1 MKNIIFVTDFDPKG
15 SGYKNIAV
23 PLLNLM
29 VKDGHNVIVLGSH
42 YTLMSENLYPFH
54 LIPVM
59 DTKDCARHIK
69 RLERDLPID
78 VVIVAADLLYHR
90 RYLDTFEQAQ
100 IQTEVVAIFP
110 IESPPM
116 TFSWMLPML
125 ACKKMFCYSKFGT
138 QTCNDLG
145 FEVEYLPV
153 GIDRVLWKNYLDK
166 SKVYKEYGKQPK
178 DFIILTVADNQE
190 RKNLTASMD
199 IVQKVQNKCRH
210 LRVWYYLVT
219 RENNI
224 MGYAL
229 RDYANEIGLKD
240 FEIIERGMAEE
251 RLCDIYNVADL
262 FLLTSKAEGLGLP
275 VLEAMS
281 CFTGDTRV
289 WAESP
294 EKGIENT
301 YTGELLTITL
311 KNGKKIKTTPDH
323 PFWTDS
329 GWQYAK
335 DLDLDSLLLYNNE
348 KIYTGDYCA
357 KEERQNIFRGRI
369 KNITETLSKVS
380 SKTNSRDYEKTPEA
394 NKLANISVGNQKDN
408 RGKYT
413 LSFLGQLIRKR
424 FGIFSWNYRRG
435 GDCNYKEN
443 GGQKENKL
451 EANNSNFKYIRDTK
465 KLDFKDAKQPIYLD
479 FNKRWYKDEYG
490 RLLHILYIRTKSA
503 IFVQKT
509 IALFKNKES
518 THGNPYRV
526 YQSEIKTINSRPTY
540 APPKASY
547 LKDTRSKY
555 KAIAK
560 IQSKYVTKIKVYN
573 LKTRDGVYYA
583 NGVLVHNCGVPVAG
597 TDVCAIAEHLQ
608 EGKNGI
614 PLPIKFKNRDMYNNG
629 WRYFVDEDE
638 SSDLIVKWIR
648 ERKNYQPEVE
658 KYLLDRTFELS
669 YNTLMRGI
677 FGEENE

>member
-15 SGYKNIAV
+15 SGYKNISV

-69 RLERDLPID
+69 RLERDLPIG

-100 IQTEVVAIFP
+100 IQTEIVAIFP
-110 IESPPM
+110 VESPPM

-251 RLCDIYNVADL
+251 RLCDIYNVSDL

-281 CFTGDTRV
+281 C
-289 WAESP
+289 
-294 EKGIENT
+294 
-301 YTGELLTITL
+301 
-311 KNGKKIKTTPDH
+311 
-323 PFWTDS
+323 
-329 GWQYAK
+329 
-335 DLDLDSLLLYNNE
+335 
-348 KIYTGDYCA
+348 
-357 KEERQNIFRGRI
+357 
-369 KNITETLSKVS
+369 
-380 SKTNSRDYEKTPEA
+380 
-394 NKLANISVGNQKDN
+394 
-408 RGKYT
+408 
-413 LSFLGQLIRKR
+413 
-424 FGIFSWNYRRG
+424 
-435 GDCNYKEN
+435 
-443 GGQKENKL
+443 
-451 EANNSNFKYIRDTK
+451 
-465 KLDFKDAKQPIYLD
+465 
-479 FNKRWYKDEYG
+479 
-490 RLLHILYIRTKSA
+490 
-503 IFVQKT
+503 
-509 IALFKNKES
+509 
-518 THGNPYRV
+518 
-526 YQSEIKTINSRPTY
+526 
-540 APPKASY
+540 
-547 LKDTRSKY
+547 
-555 KAIAK
+555 
-560 IQSKYVTKIKVYN
+560 
-573 LKTRDGVYYA
+573 
-583 NGVLVHNCGVPVAG
+583 GVPVAG
-597 TDVCAIAEHLQ
+597 ADACAIAEHLQ
-608 EGKNGI
+608 DGKNGI

-669 YNTLMRGI
+669 YKTLMNGI